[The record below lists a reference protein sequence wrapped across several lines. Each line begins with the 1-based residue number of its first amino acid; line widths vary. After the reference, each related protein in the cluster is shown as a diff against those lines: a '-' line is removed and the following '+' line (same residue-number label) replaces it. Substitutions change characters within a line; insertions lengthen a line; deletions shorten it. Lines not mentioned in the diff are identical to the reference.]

1 MAVNYAKGPT
11 FPGDIKQA
19 IETVRTGAFTTIGS
33 NGETVRGGTYTM
45 VAGDATANL
54 KDITTGL
61 TTITGLSLLVLRAGV
76 NVLGD
81 AVVTVT
87 AGVVRIADGSTYNT
101 TAGDVVRW
109 VATGTL

>member
-11 FPGDIKQA
+11 FPGDVKQA

-61 TTITGLSLLVLRAGV
+61 TTITGLSQIGRAHV
-76 NVLGD
+76 
-81 AVVTVT
+81 
-87 AGVVRIADGSTYNT
+87 
-101 TAGDVVRW
+101 
-109 VATGTL
+109 